1 MSSVKVSALSAKTSP
16 SGSEELLIND
26 GGTSKKIT
34 IANLTKGHDLPTVPS
49 GITTDTNKEY
59 NLKLTDVS
67 GTETL
72 TWIEETDTDTTYST
86 ATTTTEGLVKIE
98 DDTAQTIAANT
109 VTATASRTYGVQLN
123 SSDQA
128 VVNVPWTDTDTGI
141 TDVVDDT
148 TPQLG
153 GNLDFQ
159 THKATSFT
167 STGIDDNATS
177 TAITID
183 ASENV
188 TLTGTVNGLEI
199 NTTATSNL
207 GLGTGA
213 VDSITTGDYNVGV
226 GDNAL
231 TANTTG
237 NNNVASGSYS
247 LYSNTTASYNT
258 ASGYSALYYNTTGAN
273 NTATG
278 YRALY
283 YNTSGYYNTA
293 VGTNAMYYNTT
304 ASSNSAFGDAAM
316 YNNTTGT
323 NNTALGFGALYDN
336 TTGVDNTAVGESAL
350 ADNTTAHYNT
360 AVGKQAMRSNT
371 TGANNTATG
380 YRALYANTT
389 GASNTASGY
398 NALFSNTTGYSN
410 VALGAFALD
419 SCTSGQSNTIVG
431 TGAGEA
437 ITTGSNN
444 VCIGTDSGAQGSMVN
459 LVAANDRAV
468 FGSQATTNAYVKV
481 SWTVTSDER
490 DKMNFADVPHGLSFV
505 NSLQPIKFNF
515 KKSRDNATPH
525 GNARYGFKAQD
536 ILALEGDNPIIIDNE
551 DVDNLKYQ
559 GEALMPVLVK
569 AIQEL
574 SAKND
579 ALEARL
585 TALENA

>member
-1 MSSVKVSALSAKTSP
+1 MATQVQLR
-16 SGSEELLIND
+16 
-26 GGTSKKIT
+26 GGTTSEHSSFT
-34 IANLTKGHDLPTVPS
+34 GAAREVTV
-49 GITTDTNKEY
+49 
-59 NLKLTDVS
+59 
-67 GTETL
+67 
-72 TWIEETDTDTTYST
+72 DTDKDVVVVHDGST
-86 ATTTTEGLVKIE
+86 AG
-98 DDTAQTIAANT
+98 
-109 VTATASRTYGVQLN
+109 GVPMAK
-123 SSDQA
+123 SADI
-128 VVNVPWTDTDTGI
+128 I
-141 TDVVDDT
+141 TS
-148 TPQLG
+148 LG
-153 GNLDFQ
+153 GL
-159 THKATSFT
+159 S
-167 STGIDDNATS
+167 
-177 TAITID
+177 D
-183 ASENV
+183 AS
-188 TLTGTVNGLEI
+188 
-199 NTTATSNL
+199 TTATSNL

-213 VDSITTGDYNVGV
+213 VDSITTGDGNTGL

-231 TANTTG
+231 TATTTGAYNAAFGDQAMITNTTG
-237 NNNVASGSYS
+237 SHNHAVGRFALKLNTSGTYNDAMGYAA
-247 LYSNTTASYNT
+247 LENNTTASYNVAIGGT
-258 ASGYSALYYNTTGAN
+258 ALRANTTGSN

-278 YRALY
+278 Y
-283 YNTSGYYNTA
+283 
-293 VGTNAMYYNTT
+293 
-304 ASSNSAFGDAAM
+304 AS
-316 YNNTTGT
+316 
-323 NNTALGFGALYDN
+323 L
-336 TTGVDNTAVGESAL
+336 L
-350 ADNTTAHYNT
+350 A
-360 AVGKQAMRSNT
+360 NT